1 MANNRNSGRLLH
13 GNPGGDPSKAPRCGA
28 KTRRGTPCNA
38 PAMRS
43 TKTGD
48 YTRCRL
54 HGGASTGPRLPP
66 AWSDG
71 VARDGK
77 LGPPI
82 QCVRSQRDRVE
93 AKKNEQQFAPSS

>member
-43 TKTGD
+43 TKMGN

-54 HGGASTGPRLPP
+54 HGGASTGPRTAAGLEPLSTGTMER
-66 AWSDG
+66 W
-71 VARDGK
+71 
-77 LGPPI
+77 PPI
-82 QCVRSQRDRVE
+82 SGR
-93 AKKNEQQFAPSS
+93 